1 MIIKC
6 EKLKKDREQVSS
18 SGLIKLLRESG
29 MITSAGELK
38 EEVVVYRGGNI
49 FRTESYEKENC
60 YPWVFSTYDEDRD
73 EERID
78 PEGWKLNNYIKNP
91 VVQWAH
97 DHKIPA
103 IGYAD
108 NMSCSDALSGNVI
121 FNPKEFDAFGW
132 GIGQRVAFG
141 SLRAGSVGFLILRIE
156 IIEDG
161 KESKLIFR
169 NQELLEFSICNVP
182 SNPFALRRIYE
193 EETPLTALGDTTK
206 EDEIEPWWKRL
217 IQTV

>member
-6 EKLKKDREQVSS
+6 EKLKKDREQISS
-18 SGLIKLLRESG
+18 GGLIKLLRESG
-29 MITSAGELK
+29 MITPSGELK
-38 EEVVVYRGGNI
+38 EEVIAYRGGPI
-49 FRTESYEKENC
+49 FRAESYEKENH
-60 YPWVFSTYDEDRD
+60 YPWIFSTYDEDRD

-78 PEGWKLNNYIKNP
+78 PAGWKIDNYIKNP

-97 DHKIPA
+97 DYQIPA
-103 IGYAD
+103 IGYAVD
-108 NMSCSDALSGNVI
+108 VDCKDALAGNVI
-121 FNPKEFDAFGW
+121 FNPKDIDPFGW

-141 SLRAGSVGFLILRIE
+141 SLNAGSVGFLILRIE

-182 SNPFALRRIYE
+182 SNPFALRRTYE
-193 EETPLTALGDTTK
+193 EEAPLPVLGDTTN
-206 EDEIEPWWKRL
+206 EAEIESWWKKL